1 MSSVRKIVL
10 SFLTVLLVVVGA
22 SSTMASAVP
31 VEQHAVAATVDSAY
45 AGQKLGIIGHS
56 FTSANGAD
64 NGSVTYQDKDSYEV
78 DTTGPTNL
86 CYRSKHAAS
95 VQVAE
100 QLGMSYVFAACA
112 GAEPEHLY
120 RTPQY
125 DEGVQTDWLTP
136 DMTTVVMGTRGNPE
150 FGAAIQ
156 QLVDPTRDPG
166 MHCSFVEHALPGN
179 CSLEANLLQWAIDS
193 YASREWEEQEIYDAV
208 RARAPHAQLYSMGIP
223 PVVPQPGQDISV
235 CGWFLSQYEVTS
247 LAWLVDSLNAML
259 RATAERNGAI
269 FVDFSRPDSPWVQG
283 RHDLCAP
290 SDAWLWGP
298 RLLIPPRDE
307 ALLSPDMWMT
317 AAFHPTIAANDAM
330 TQVLLWTMLENAS

>member
-1 MSSVRKIVL
+1 MSPAWKRILAVLAGMLIMLGMSS
-10 SFLTVLLVVVGA
+10 LV
-22 SSTMASAVP
+22 ASAAP
-31 VEQHAVAATVDSAY
+31 TEQPAVIATVESTY

-64 NGSVTYQDKDSYEV
+64 NGSVTYQDKQSYEP

-86 CYRSKHAAS
+86 CYRSKHAAA

-136 DMTTVVMGTRGNPE
+136 DMTAVVMGTRGNPE
-150 FGAAIQ
+150 FGKAIE

-166 MHCSFVEHALPGN
+166 MHCSFVEYAVPGN
-179 CSLEANLLQWAIDS
+179 CSLEANLLQWAVDS
-193 YASREWEEQEIYDAV
+193 YASREWEEQEIYDTVKAK
-208 RARAPHAQLYSMGIP
+208 APNAQLYSMGIP

-235 CGWFLSQYEVTS
+235 CGWFLSQYEVAP
-247 LAWLVDSLNAML
+247 LARLVDSLNAML
-259 RATAERNGAI
+259 RVTAERNGAI
-269 FVDFSRPDSPWVQG
+269 FVDFTRPDSPWVQG

-298 RLLIPPRDE
+298 RMLVPPRDD
-307 ALLSPDMWMT
+307 AVLSPDMWLT
-317 AAFHPTIAANDAM
+317 AAFHPNIPANDAM
-330 TQVLLWTMLENAS
+330 AEVLLWTMLENAP